1 MNIERWFQGTIVDIN
16 DPLKMGRVKVKEL
29 IGHNKEMPE
38 ENSDPTTLLW
48 CHVIMPPTGANAK
61 GIGISAIGLN
71 KDSKILGFRV
81 NSNLSYVIGSLPFA
95 VDDNNHSISRHARGL
110 GPVQKNYAIELGEK
124 ETKYAAEYP
133 HNKTITTSGGHVIE
147 LDDTPKSERIHVYH
161 KSGSYVEI
169 FPDGSIVTK
178 SVKDSVSV
186 TMNDHSISVIKGDLQ
201 IVANEGKIQ
210 INADGDI
217 DLVSKTGVVNIQA
230 TEVGITGNLFI
241 DGDVDIKGKLV
252 SDTQLESNQITL
264 TRHKHDPITGNPIP

>member
-29 IGHNKEMPE
+29 IGHDKEMPE
-38 ENSDPTTLLW
+38 ETSDPANLLW

-61 GIGISAIGLN
+61 GVGVSAIGLN
-71 KDSKILGFRV
+71 KDSKVFGFKV
-81 NSNLSYVIGSLPFA
+81 NSNLSYIIGSLPYA

-110 GPVQKNYAIELGEK
+110 GPVQKDYVTEFGEK
-124 ETKYAAEYP
+124 RTEYAAEYP
-133 HNKTITTSGGHVIE
+133 HNKTITTTGGHVIE
-147 LDDTPKSERIHVYH
+147 LDDTPRAERIHVYH

-217 DLVSKTGVVNIQA
+217 DLVSKSGVVNIQG
-230 TEVGITGNLFI
+230 TEVGITGDLFI

-252 SDTQLESNQITL
+252 SATEVEANQIKL
-264 TRHKHDPITGNPIP
+264 TKHKHNPTTGLPVP